1 MGRMHVLRF
10 KVLAGGWPAAAFAQ
24 FSLLEPLPES
34 GERLRERLMEWM
46 ERMERGEPE
55 VTFEAE
61 TRRGGVVRVRLPAGI
76 YWVRVFTDDVWEDW
90 IGDEF
95 REAVFA
101 VGLAEDMELRPIRLE
116 RGWGEPV
123 KLGAFLPWEWI
134 PPPPAPKDQSGEEG
148 GRGRRL
154 ALYLIPRAGRET
166 VAAVA
171 WFWRLL
177 SFEGEEE
184 LKKKLSG
191 GEAELRRMLHRLL
204 EESFN
209 DRWKREPDKGW
220 VFDPD
225 SIWPALLPPGV
236 YLVEVSPVEEG
247 LRKAVFVVC
256 LTEDMVLDIRLEEG
270 GGRKPVRLG
279 AFYSRYMFTPP
290 VRPLWL
296 GREGGG

>member
-1 MGRMHVLRF
+1 MMERMHVLRF

-34 GERLRERLMEWM
+34 RERLREKLMEC
-46 ERMERGEPE
+46 MERGEPE
-55 VTFEAE
+55 NAFEVK
-61 TRRGGVVRVRLPAGI
+61 TRRGGVVEVRLPAGI
-76 YWVRVFTDDVWEDW
+76 YRVRVFTDDVWEDW

-116 RGWGEPV
+116 RGWGKPV

-134 PPPPAPKDQSGEEG
+134 PPPPAPKDQSGEG
-148 GRGRRL
+148 RGRGRRL
-154 ALYLIPRAGRET
+154 ALYLIPWAGRET

-184 LKKKLSG
+184 LKGRLSG
-191 GEAELRRMLHRLL
+191 GEAGLRRMLHRLL
-204 EESFN
+204 EEG
-209 DRWKREPDKGW
+209 DRRRREDPDKDW

-225 SIWPALLPPGV
+225 SIRPALLPPGV
-236 YLVEVSPVEEG
+236 YLVEVSPIEEG

-279 AFYSRYMFTPP
+279 VFYSPYLFTPP
-290 VRPLWL
+290 IRPLRL
-296 GREGGG
+296 RREGGG